1 MAAAT
6 SKIFDMAGFGADNPQ
21 KINKITFLWSVPKL
35 LINTVVIY
43 SILLG
48 MGSIFNADIHAHN
61 LIIPIVNIKYIY
73 F

>member
-6 SKIFDMAGFGADNPQ
+6 SKIFDMAGFEADNPQ

-48 MGSIFNADIHAHN
+48 MGSIFNADIHTHN
-61 LIIPIVNIKYIY
+61 LIIPIVNIKYI
-73 F
+73 FF